1 MHEKHK
7 KINYNI
13 IVEERPEKWA
23 LYFCMERFMEKTE
36 KNKAKDRAR
45 IGNRIWERVPVTL
58 DKRKTASGVTFWGRY
73 VEKT

>member
-1 MHEKHK
+1 MK
-7 KINYNI
+7 KVYGMDDGESPCFFRGEN
-13 IVEERPEKWA
+13 
-23 LYFCMERFMEKTE
+23 MEKTE

>member
-1 MHEKHK
+1 
-7 KINYNI
+7 
-13 IVEERPEKWA
+13 
-23 LYFCMERFMEKTE
+23 MEKTE
-36 KNKAKDRAR
+36 KNKAKDRSR

>member
-1 MHEKHK
+1 
-7 KINYNI
+7 
-13 IVEERPEKWA
+13 
-23 LYFCMERFMEKTE
+23 MEKTE

-73 VEKT
+73 VEKTQVTGCLEKQEE